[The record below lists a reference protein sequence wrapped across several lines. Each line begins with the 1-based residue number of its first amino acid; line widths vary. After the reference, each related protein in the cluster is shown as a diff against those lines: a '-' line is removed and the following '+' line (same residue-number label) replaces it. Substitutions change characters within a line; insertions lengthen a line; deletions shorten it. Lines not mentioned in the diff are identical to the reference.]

1 MEKSYSCVPSKSSLT
16 FYSKTIT
23 HFSKTNNPRFAY
35 PDRQGRV
42 GFFRRCEKISTPPPL
57 TVWIFAVAISP
68 PKTGNSAVTLGCRVT
83 ALFPYWLHKS
93 AAKDAL
99 PMWGTA
105 RADTGRTRIQSP
117 PRSAGR
123 STRRGRSTS
132 LSAGRTA
139 GRPE

>member
-68 PKTGNSAVTLGCRVT
+68 PKTGNSAVTFQMQGHGAVSILASQSCRKGCPSAEEHRQSR
-83 ALFPYWLHKS
+83 YWAYSDSKPASVSWPQH
-93 AAKDAL
+93 
-99 PMWGTA
+99 
-105 RADTGRTRIQSP
+105 
-117 PRSAGR
+117 SAGSIHTPVSR
-123 STRRGRSTS
+123 
-132 LSAGRTA
+132 
-139 GRPE
+139 